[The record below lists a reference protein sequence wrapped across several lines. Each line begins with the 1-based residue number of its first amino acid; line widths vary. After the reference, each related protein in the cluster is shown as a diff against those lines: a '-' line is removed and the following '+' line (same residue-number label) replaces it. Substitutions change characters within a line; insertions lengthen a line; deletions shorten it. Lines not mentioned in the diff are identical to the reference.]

1 MTYLCNSFVARGIEC
16 SLTGLYGHP
25 EASKRETTWHLLQLI
40 KSEVQLHW
48 FYFGDFNEII
58 KSSGKKGGGS
68 RPFSHMEVFQNS
80 ILRCGPHELNTFRV
94 RFNWSNKR
102 SVNTYTKEK
111 LDRAL
116 ASKEALF
123 ALPSSYC
130 EASLPVI
137 KSDHSPP
144 IITLCKEA
152 ASLQIKSFTFRYV
165 IA

>member
-1 MTYLCNSFVARGIEC
+1 MTYLCNSFVARAIEC

-25 EASKRETTWHLLQLI
+25 ESSKRETAWHLLHLI

-58 KSSGKKGGGS
+58 KSFEKKGGGS

-94 RFNWSNKR
+94 RFTWSNKR

-116 ASKEALF
+116 AFKEALF
-123 ALPSSYC
+123 ALPSSHC
-130 EASLPVI
+130 EALPAI

-152 ASLQIKSFTFRYV
+152 ASLPIKAFTFRYV